1 MFDSTTPHNAGVY
14 LIHFDTP
21 YKHARHYL
29 GWAGDIGKRIAR
41 HQRGDGARLLEVVR
55 AAGIS
60 WQLVRTWPDATRD
73 VEKRLKG
80 QHSGVRLCPICQHK
94 AGRRKPMG
102 TGRPVSFYER

>member
-1 MFDSTTPHNAGVY
+1 MFDSTTHIAGVY

-21 YKHARHYL
+21 YKRARHYL

-55 AAGIS
+55 EAGIS
-60 WQLVRTWPDATRD
+60 WQLVRTWSDADRS
-73 VEKRLKG
+73 VERRLKA
-80 QHSGVRLCPICQHK
+80 QHGSVRLSPICQHT

-102 TGRPVSFYER
+102 IGRPVSFYER